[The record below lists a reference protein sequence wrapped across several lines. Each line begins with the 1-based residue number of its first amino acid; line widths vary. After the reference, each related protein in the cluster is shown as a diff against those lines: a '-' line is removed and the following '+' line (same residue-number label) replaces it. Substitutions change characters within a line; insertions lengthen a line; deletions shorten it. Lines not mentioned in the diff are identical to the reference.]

1 MKSGAFRPAFLII
14 DKKTVNTPI
23 NSKGVTNMKKYLI
36 DILMAAGAA
45 LAVFFNSFTGFAQ
58 TCEQMPE
65 RVLRLH
71 IMANSDSGADQQ
83 TKLALRDF
91 VLQKFGTELS
101 VCGSAEEAHNRTAE
115 LLPEIEAACNAFLAE
130 NGAEYSADAQLVNMY
145 FTTRVY
151 DDITMP
157 AGNYDALRITLGTG
171 EGHNWWCI
179 MFPPL
184 CLPAATKV
192 DSESTAALGDLYS
205 YSKPQKYEVRFAIF
219 DFFQWLLNQ
228 T

>member
-1 MKSGAFRPAFLII
+1 
-14 DKKTVNTPI
+14 
-23 NSKGVTNMKKYLI
+23 MKKYII
-36 DILMAAGAA
+36 DILMAFGAA
-45 LAVFFNSFTGFAQ
+45 LAIFFNSFTGFAQ

-65 RVLRLH
+65 HVLRLH
-71 IMANSDSGADQQ
+71 IMANSDSGTDQQ

-101 VCGSAEEAHNRTAE
+101 VCGSAEDAKRRTAE
-115 LLPEIEAACNAFLAE
+115 LLPDIETACNAFLKE
-130 NGAEYSADAQLVNMY
+130 RGADYSAEAQLVNMY

-184 CLPAATKV
+184 CLPAAAKV
-192 DSESTAALGDLYS
+192 DSESAAAMEEMYS
-205 YSKPQKYEVRFAIF
+205 NSEPQKIEVRFAVY
-219 DFFQWLLNQ
+219 DFFQWLLNKK
-228 T
+228 